1 MSATSHALS
10 PLATARTFLFVPADR
25 PERYAKALASGA
37 DVVIVDLED
46 AVAPAARPAARSAL
60 QAAWAQWPAGRQAR
74 TVVRVNAEGSPSH
87 ADDMALVRTL
97 AAEGLGG
104 VVLAKAERAQT
115 LSALAEACPG
125 LPLLALIE
133 SGAGLDALD
142 AIAQAPGVVRLLLG
156 HIDLQVDLGIRCG
169 PDESEIAPARWAMV
183 RASRRAG
190 LAAPIDG
197 VTTQTGDAAVIES
210 AAAAS
215 LRAGFGAKLC
225 IHPAQVA
232 PVHAAFTPS
241 ADELAFARR
250 VMAAAEASG
259 GGACA
264 VDGRM
269 VDAPVIAMAR
279 RTIDRAAAT
288 A

>member
-1 MSATSHALS
+1 MSATSTAPS
-10 PLATARTFLFVPADR
+10 PLALARSFLFVPADR

-37 DVVIVDLED
+37 DIVIVDLED
-46 AVAPAARPAARSAL
+46 AVAPAARPAARAAL
-60 QAAWAQWPAGRQAR
+60 LAAWPEWPVAQRAR
-74 TVVRVNAEGSPSH
+74 TVVRVNAQGTPWH
-87 ADDMALVRTL
+87 ADDLALVRAL
-97 AAEGLGG
+97 AAEGLTG
-104 VVLAKAERAQT
+104 VVLAKAERAE
-115 LSALAEACPG
+115 ALCALGEACPG
-125 LPLLALIE
+125 VGLLALIE

-156 HIDLQVDLGIRCG
+156 HIDLQVDLGICCG
-169 PDESEIAPARWAMV
+169 PDEREIAPARWAMV

-190 LAAPIDG
+190 LAAPVDG
-197 VTTQTGDAAVIES
+197 VTTQTSDATAIE
-210 AAAAS
+210 AAAAKS

-232 PVHAAFTPS
+232 PVHAAFMPS
-241 ADELAFARR
+241 ADELALARR
-250 VMAAAEASG
+250 VMQAAEASG

-279 RTIDRAAAT
+279 RTLARAAAT
-288 A
+288 